1 MKRRCQNLPHLTNRR
16 FRWDG
21 RHMVWLRGDA
31 RTSASAAKRMV
42 SRPPYGEPLPGR
54 LLATLVVELKT
65 ADSRQRIRFRD
76 GTGHRAQG
84 QRLTVSRGDKS
95 HPSNW

>member
-1 MKRRCQNLPHLTNRR
+1 MNGDEASMPESAAPHQPR

-84 QRLTVSRGDKS
+84 QRLTVSRGYLWS
-95 HPSNW
+95 